1 MPTQRMTKE
10 DYIQEL
16 PALGEAPPPKWSVPE
31 LRTRLL
37 ELKEEKGLPLR
48 QSKPQ
53 TVFRSWVVNMNKC
66 RKKADLINFLKA
78 NFQTPLSGNET
89 MEQLQKVGIRHIY
102 EATAPQA
109 EDPVGF
115 GLHCAL
121 SYEELYMHHPDYV
134 NWIKKTAAE
143 GQADYRLMRLARW
156 IEAMDQQLKAE
167 MPKETKAPLTGRT
180 MKQGS
185 KPARSSASIS
195 SSSVNEE
202 LLMLVRNLQ
211 EDVAAL
217 KEERPRKKVEPADEN
232 MSNHSFVVMT
242 P

>member
-10 DYIQEL
+10 DYIREL
-16 PALGEAPPPKWSVPE
+16 LALGEAPPPKWSVPE
-31 LRTRLL
+31 LRTRLI

-48 QSKPQ
+48 HSKPQ
-53 TVFRSWVVNMNKC
+53 TAFRSWVVNMNKC
-66 RKKADLINFLKA
+66 RKKADLINFLKT
-78 NFQTPLSGNET
+78 NFKTPLTGNET
-89 MEQLQKVGIRHIY
+89 MEQLQKLGIRHIY
-102 EATAPQA
+102 EETAPQA

-121 SYEELYMHHPDYV
+121 SYEELYMHHTDYA
-134 NWIKKTAAE
+134 NWVKKTASE
-143 GQADYRLMRLARW
+143 GQADYRLQRLARW
-156 IEAMDQQLKAE
+156 IEAMDKQLNTE
-167 MPKETKAPLTGRT
+167 IQKETKPPWTGRP
-180 MKQGS
+180 MKQGA

-232 MSNHSFVVMT
+232 MSNHSYVVMT